1 MPLDETPFIR
11 EKDGYIVSTAPDRID
26 LGVVCALLAASYWAP
41 HRSRAVVEA
50 SLAHSL
56 CFGLYE
62 KEGGRQ
68 VGFARV
74 VTDGATFSWLCDV
87 LIADAERGK
96 GLGTFLVSAVSSH
109 PVMQGTTALLLTRDA
124 HGLYEKFGFARA
136 ECMLRRTAG
145 GAPIP
150 APETSPVD

>member
-1 MPLDETPFIR
+1 MPPNETLFIQER
-11 EKDGYIVSTAPDRID
+11 DGYIVSTAPERID
-26 LGVVCALLAASYWAP
+26 LDFVCALLAASYWAP
-41 HRSRAVVEA
+41 HRTRAVVEA
-50 SLAHSL
+50 SLARSL

-62 KEGGRQ
+62 KAGGRQ

-87 LIADAERGK
+87 LVAEAERGK
-96 GLGTFLVSAVSSH
+96 GLGTFLTAAVSSH

-145 GAPIP
+145 GAPVP
-150 APETSPVD
+150 APGSSPED